1 MSDQPQTISIPSLVV
16 LAALGLLAVRYFFF
30 TPASTS
36 SRPPNSRA
44 ANPADIEQV
53 ATMFPQIPRRDII
66 WDLQRNGGSVP
77 ATTERILARGSL
89 DTVRVHSL
97 SIRGNGKGCVLH
109 RIIDSLTSHLQP
121 PPTFQP
127 PSLASS
133 TPSTTNTTAPK
144 PPRPEHI
151 DLIKRYN
158 LGSKIS
164 STPSAP
170 EEAGWNLQQTWSNNK
185 NERQALLQRRR
196 EEMVLNARRKMEE
209 REREK
214 SRR

>member
-1 MSDQPQTISIPSLVV
+1 MGFTAEWGECAGYDGEDT
-16 LAALGLLAVRYFFF
+16 GKGEFRYGTRSF
-30 TPASTS
+30 
-36 SRPPNSRA
+36 
-44 ANPADIEQV
+44 V
-53 ATMFPQIPRRDII
+53 
-66 WDLQRNGGSVP
+66 
-77 ATTERILARGSL
+77 
-89 DTVRVHSL
+89 
-97 SIRGNGKGCVLH
+97 SIRGNGKGCILH

-127 PSLASS
+127 PSLAPS

-158 LGSKIS
+158 LGSKIG
-164 STPSAP
+164 STPPAP
-170 EEAGWNLQQTWSNNK
+170 EEAGRSLQQTWSNNK

-209 REREK
+209 RERGK
-214 SRR
+214 SRS